1 MSVLSSV
8 ECNSFLGKTGGKMI
22 LKKLFWALFFFSG
35 ALLAHW
41 IMNQLIGVPL
51 IFIPIF
57 HIPMFIFSLVLS
69 IVSKDD

>member
-1 MSVLSSV
+1 
-8 ECNSFLGKTGGKMI
+8 MI